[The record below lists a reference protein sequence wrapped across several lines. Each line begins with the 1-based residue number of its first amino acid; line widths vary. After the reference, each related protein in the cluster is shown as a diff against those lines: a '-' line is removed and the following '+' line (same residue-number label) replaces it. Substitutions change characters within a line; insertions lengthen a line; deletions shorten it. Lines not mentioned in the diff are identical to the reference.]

1 MPTGLTDKL
10 LKVFRDILD
19 ETVCHG
25 NMGELKE
32 RPDLA
37 DLRLKAD
44 CYFHFSKVISRKS
57 ARFV

>member
-25 NMGELKE
+25 NN
-32 RPDLA
+32 A
-37 DLRLKAD
+37 DLKATRFADFGLKAASN
-44 CYFHFSKVISRKS
+44 FQFWGVILSVQ
-57 ARFV
+57 ACFV

>member
-25 NMGELKE
+25 NMG
-32 RPDLA
+32 D
-37 DLRLKAD
+37 LKATRFAD
-44 CYFHFSKVISRKS
+44 FGLKAASNFQFWEVISR
-57 ARFV
+57 AQAHFV